1 MNIALIVFAGIGSRI
16 HSELPKQFVKVN
28 GRELVSYT
36 IETFQKSNL
45 IDEIVL
51 VTLSNYVIYVKEMC
65 DRYHFSKVRY
75 VLPGGKS
82 RQESVKFGLENTSY
96 SPDDNILIHDG
107 DRPLVSESIIK
118 DNIDSLK
125 DHKVVCTYI
134 EHKDANDEVSNL
146 GRSKEVNGVPYDI
159 QTPQS
164 FKYGLIKKYHIEKSD
179 VSVSDDISLLEADYP
194 VQYVLGS
201 KDNFKVT
208 TDQDL
213 EYIKKRL

>member
-1 MNIALIVFAGIGSRI
+1 MNIALIVFAGTGSRI
-16 HSELPKQFVKVN
+16 HSEVPKQFVIIN
-28 GRELVSYT
+28 GRQLVSYT
-36 IETFQKSNL
+36 IETFQKSKL

-51 VTLSNYVIYVKEMC
+51 VTLPDYVDYVKKMC
-65 DRYHFSKVRY
+65 ENYDFDKVKH
-75 VLPGGKS
+75 VIAGGS
-82 RQESVKFGLENTSY
+82 TRQESVKFGLEQTSY
-96 SPDDNILIHDG
+96 SSDDNILIHDG
-107 DRPLVSESIIK
+107 DRPLVSESIIF
-118 DNIDSLK
+118 DNIEALK
-125 DHKVVCTYI
+125 SHQVVCTYI
-134 EHKDANDEVSNL
+134 EHKDSSSEVSNL
-146 GRSKEVNGVPYDI
+146 GRSKKVNGVPYDI

-179 VSVSDDISLLEADYP
+179 LSVSDDISLLESDYP